1 MLPSVD
7 SLLACFSSRLRIS
20 AAAPTSSL
28 RWNDARPP
36 FFPPYLTQTINVTTS
51 QRIINAFNG
60 FSVWKKITALPQALI
75 GWQASAE
82 DVLKCIPYN
91 KGNSVMAKLPLK
103 QANIPFEFWRFSCI
117 FLILCLIFFFFHSRQ
132 EKFQNESSW
141 GGLRQDI
148 LIILIVAMKHEK
160 KRETGWWNHSVS
172 VSPPRDVTVSPSL
185 LRKTSPS
192 PVITITTITTEE
204 HKKLEIITRIGIE

>member
-60 FSVWKKITALPQALI
+60 FSFWKKITALPQALI

-91 KGNSVMAKLPLK
+91 KGNNVMAKVPLR

-117 FLILCLIFFFFHSRQ
+117 LLILCLIFFSFIAAKKDF
-132 EKFQNESSW
+132 KTK
-141 GGLRQDI
+141 
-148 LIILIVAMKHEK
+148 VAKVDCA
-160 KRETGWWNHSVS
+160 RTFW
-172 VSPPRDVTVSPSL
+172 
-185 LRKTSPS
+185 
-192 PVITITTITTEE
+192 
-204 HKKLEIITRIGIE
+204 